1 MAQQRLSKTMF
12 ELYEIWAQE
21 EDGYE
26 ELIETTPSRTQAF
39 EIAEATLGLGYFTV
53 VVFQE
58 NELGDLEEIKRFEH
72 S

>member
-1 MAQQRLSKTMF
+1 MF

-39 EIAEATLGLGYFTV
+39 EIAQATLELGYFTV

>member
-1 MAQQRLSKTMF
+1 MF

-21 EDGYE
+21 EDGHE
-26 ELIETTPSRTQAF
+26 ELIDTTPSRTQAF
-39 EIAEATLGLGYFTV
+39 EIAQANIELGYLAV

-58 NELGDLEEIKRFEH
+58 NEVGDLEEIKRFEQ

>member
-21 EDGYE
+21 EDGHE
-26 ELIETTPSRTQAF
+26 ELIDTTPSRTQAF
-39 EIAEATLGLGYFTV
+39 EIAQANVGLGYLVV

-58 NELGDLEEIKRFEH
+58 NEVGDLEEIKRFEPD
-72 S
+72 

>member
-1 MAQQRLSKTMF
+1 MF

-21 EDGYE
+21 EDGHE

-39 EIAEATLGLGYFTV
+39 EIAQATLDLGYFTV

>member
-1 MAQQRLSKTMF
+1 MF

-21 EDGYE
+21 EDGHE
-26 ELIETTPSRTQAF
+26 ELIDTTPSRTQAF
-39 EIAEATLGLGYFTV
+39 EIAESTLGLGYFTV

-58 NELGDLEEIKRFEH
+58 YELGDLEEIKRFEH